1 MNRKK
6 RLRFIQIS
14 LLILGTILIF
24 FTYYQNSEE
33 KKDRLIT
40 KKTLDKIKT
49 NSTKE
54 NIDADVFYDI
64 SYSGLDL
71 RGNRY
76 ILKSKEAVNSKQ
88 ESNIVLMK
96 FVNAIFYFKDGTV
109 LNISSDKGIYNN
121 KTLDIKFDGNI
132 KGLYENTTLQAQKGE
147 YSNSNNFISITN
159 QVSIKDVRGEIN
171 ADKIYFDL
179 KKNTLNINS
188 INDKKVNAN
197 INLNEEKF

>member
-132 KGLYENTTLQAQKGE
+132 KGLYENTTLQAQK
-147 YSNSNNFISITN
+147 
-159 QVSIKDVRGEIN
+159 VSIQIL
-171 ADKIYFDL
+171 I
-179 KKNTLNINS
+179 TL
-188 INDKKVNAN
+188 
-197 INLNEEKF
+197 

>member
-147 YSNSNNFISITN
+147 YSNSNNFIIITN
-159 QVSIKDVRGEIN
+159 QVSIKDVRGEIF

-179 KKNTLNINS
+179 KKKTLNINS
-188 INDKKVNAN
+188 IDDRKVNAN
-197 INLNEEKF
+197 INLNEKKF